1 MLKFIYKNLSWFF
14 LALLLLACAWILVQR
29 NSNRSGRP
37 SAAKGLSLTVWLPIQ
52 KSVDWVLTFPENTLN
67 AVRELKNLRQEVNRL
82 ELDNQSLH
90 LELSNHKSVENELT
104 RLQTVLELKSK
115 LPHKARMARIIAHDP
130 STWNSSFVVDI
141 GSDDGVVADS
151 AVISEQG
158 GIVGRVLETTP
169 KNSRVL
175 LISDT
180 VSSVAGLD
188 ERSKVT
194 GVVQGSGRSQLK
206 LAYVNAGEDVQKD
219 DLIVSSGLGGIFPKG
234 YAIGS
239 VLKRTQSDN
248 GLYTEIELAPAV
260 DFAALDYVFILPPI
274 DVYE

>member
-1 MLKFIYKNLSWFF
+1 MLKFIFKNLSWFF
-14 LALLLLACAWILVQR
+14 LALLLLTCVWLLVQR
-29 NSNRSGRP
+29 NSNRSGGP
-37 SAAKGLSLTVWLPIQ
+37 ASLKSLSLTLWLPVQ
-52 KSVDWVLTFPENTLN
+52 KSVNWLITFPENTLN
-67 AVRELKNLRQEVNRL
+67 AVRELKNLREEVDRL
-82 ELDNQSLH
+82 ELENQSLH
-90 LELSNHKSVENELT
+90 LELSNHKSVENELS

-115 LPHKARMARIIAHDP
+115 LPHKAKMARIIAHDP
-130 STWNSSFVVDI
+130 STWNSSFVVDV
-141 GSDDGVVADS
+141 GSDDGIVVDS

-158 GIVGRVLETTP
+158 GIVGQVLETTP

-206 LAYVNAGEDVQKD
+206 FNYVSAGEDIQKD
-219 DLIVSSGLGGIFPKG
+219 DLIVSSGLGGKFPKG

-239 VLKRTQSDN
+239 VVKKTASDN
-248 GLYTEIELAPAV
+248 GLYNEIELAPAV